1 MEVIGV
7 AYMSVSC
14 DIYDADISAFLADPT
29 WKKKNLRR
37 EMTGVASMS
46 ESCEIYE

>member
-14 DIYDADISAFLADPT
+14 DKYDADNSAFVVDPT
-29 WKKKNLRR
+29 RKKKNIRP
-37 EMTGVASMS
+37 EMIGVAYMS
-46 ESCEIYE
+46 ESIDIYE